1 MDNFREWKE
10 NGDMDEKTK
19 SEITEILKEE
29 LVPAMGCTEPISIA
43 YASAMCRS
51 LLSSPPTAVRIYASP
66 NIIKNVKSVVVP
78 HTGGERG
85 IEAASSI
92 GIVGGREDL
101 ELQVLSEITKEDIE
115 KSKKL
120 RDEAEFTVLPSNKGY
135 IFHIEVEL
143 ENKDENATV
152 EIAGTHTNVIRKE
165 RNGEVLFEKEYS
177 ETTTVRDVDR
187 SILTIKNIVEYAE
200 SVDIDLIKDTIERQ
214 IEYNTAI
221 AEEGLTSP
229 RGANI
234 GSILLKSYGESVHNK
249 AKAYAAAGSDAR
261 MNGSERPVIINSGS
275 GNQGLTASLPVIVY
289 ARDIGVS
296 HNTLLRALV
305 VSNLVTIHLKSG
317 IGRLS
322 AYCGAT
328 SAGAG
333 AGAGVCYLY
342 GGRENEISHTVV
354 NALAIESGMICDGA
368 KASCAAKIAS
378 AVEAGLLGM
387 EMQKYGSEFY
397 GGDGIVKKGVENTI
411 DNVSRIAREGMR
423 ETDKTIIE
431 IMTEKAGEG
440 KKRGQ

>member
-1 MDNFREWKE
+1 MDI
-10 NGDMDEKTK
+10 KTI
-19 SEITEILKEE
+19 SAITEILKEE
-29 LVPAMGCTEPISIA
+29 LVPAMGCTEPIAIA
-43 YASAMCRS
+43 YASSIARS
-51 LLSSPPTAVRIYASP
+51 LLSSLPTSVTVYASP

-85 IEAASSI
+85 IEAAASI
-92 GIVGGREDL
+92 GIVAGREDL
-101 ELQVLSEITKEDIE
+101 ELEVLSKVGEKDIE
-115 KSKKL
+115 RSKEL
-120 RDEAEFTVLPSNKGY
+120 RRDAKFTILPSESGY
-135 IFHIEVEL
+135 IFHIRVEL
-143 ENKDENATV
+143 KNNSESSSV
-152 EIAGTHTNVIRKE
+152 EIAGNHTNVILKE
-165 RNGEVLFEKEYS
+165 RNGQVLFRKEYKENVES
-177 ETTTVRDVDR
+177 KKTDR
-187 SILTIKNIVEYAE
+187 SVLSIKSISEYAD
-200 SVDIDLIKDTIERQ
+200 SVDIESIRETLERQ

-221 AEEGLTSP
+221 ANEGLHGTW
-229 RGANI
+229 GANI
-234 GSILLKSYGESVHNK
+234 GSILLKSYGESVQNK

-261 MNGSERPVIINSGS
+261 MNGSEKPVVINSGS

-289 ARDIGVS
+289 AKDLNVS
-296 HNTLLRALV
+296 HNTLLRALA

-317 IGRLS
+317 IGSLS

-333 AGAGVCYLY
+333 AGAGVCYLF
-342 GGRENEISHTVV
+342 GGRENEIAHTVV

-411 DNVSRIAREGMR
+411 ENVSRIAREGMR

-431 IMTEKAGEG
+431 IMTGNKCH
-440 KKRGQ
+440 

>member
-1 MDNFREWKE
+1 MDS
-10 NGDMDEKTK
+10 KTI
-19 SEITEILKEE
+19 SAITEILKEE
-29 LVPAMGCTEPISIA
+29 LVPAMGCTEPIAIA
-43 YASAMCRS
+43 YASSIARS
-51 LLSSPPTAVRIYASP
+51 LLSSLPTSVTVYASP

-85 IEAASSI
+85 IEAAASI

-101 ELQVLSEITKEDIE
+101 ELEVLSKVGKEDI
-115 KSKKL
+115 KRSRKL
-120 RDEAEFTVLPSNKGY
+120 RKEAVFNVLPSKSGY
-135 IFHIEVEL
+135 IFHIRVEM
-143 ENKDENATV
+143 ENGKENSKV
-152 EIAGTHTNVIRKE
+152 DIAGNHTNVILKE
-165 RNGEVLFEKEYS
+165 RNGEVLFKKEYKES
-177 ETTTVRDVDR
+177 VEAKKTDR
-187 SILTIKNIVEYAE
+187 SILSIKSISEYAD
-200 SVDIDLIKDTIERQ
+200 SVDIEDIRETLERQ
-214 IEYNTAI
+214 IEYNTLI
-221 AEEGLTSP
+221 AEEGLHGTW
-229 RGANI
+229 GANI
-234 GSILLKSYGESVHNK
+234 GAILLKSYGESVQNK

-261 MNGSERPVIINSGS
+261 MNGSEKPVVINSGS

-289 ARDIGVS
+289 AKDLNVS
-296 HNTLLRALV
+296 HGTLLRALA

-317 IGRLS
+317 IGSLS

-342 GGRENEISHTVV
+342 GGRENEIAHTVV

-387 EMQKYGSEFY
+387 EMQKYGREFY
-397 GGDGIVKKGVENTI
+397 GGEGIVKKGVENTI

-431 IMTEKAGEG
+431 IMTGG
-440 KKRGQ
+440 KCR

>member
-1 MDNFREWKE
+1 MDI
-10 NGDMDEKTK
+10 KTI
-19 SEITEILKEE
+19 SAITEILKEE
-29 LVPAMGCTEPISIA
+29 LVPAMGCTEPIAIA
-43 YASAMCRS
+43 YASSIARS
-51 LLSSPPTAVRIYASP
+51 LISSLPTSVTVYASP

-85 IEAASSI
+85 IEAAASI
-92 GIVGGREDL
+92 GIVAGREEL
-101 ELQVLSEITKEDIE
+101 ELEVLSKVVEEDIE
-115 KSKKL
+115 RSKEL
-120 RDEAEFTVLPSNKGY
+120 RRDAKFTILPSESGY
-135 IFHIEVEL
+135 IFHIRVEL
-143 ENKDENATV
+143 KNDSESSAV
-152 EIAGTHTNVIRKE
+152 EIAGNHTNIIVKE
-165 RNGEVLFEKEYS
+165 RNGEVLYKKEYKDS
-177 ETTTVRDVDR
+177 VESKKTDR
-187 SILTIKNIVEYAE
+187 SILSIKSISEYADTVDVE
-200 SVDIDLIKDTIERQ
+200 SIRETLERQ

-221 AEEGLTSP
+221 ANEGLHGSW
-229 RGANI
+229 GANI
-234 GSILLKSYGESVHNK
+234 GSILLKSYGESVQNK

-261 MNGSERPVIINSGS
+261 MNGSEKPVVINSGS

-289 ARDIGVS
+289 AKDLNVS
-296 HNTLLRALV
+296 HNTLLRALA

-317 IGRLS
+317 IGSLS

-333 AGAGVCYLY
+333 AGAGVCYLF
-342 GGRENEISHTVV
+342 GGRENEIAHTVV

-411 DNVSRIAREGMR
+411 ENVSRIAREGMR

-431 IMTEKAGEG
+431 IMTGNKC
-440 KKRGQ
+440 R

>member
-1 MDNFREWKE
+1 MDL
-10 NGDMDEKTK
+10 KTI
-19 SEITEILKEE
+19 SGITEILKEE
-29 LVPAMGCTEPISIA
+29 LVPAMGCTEPIAIA
-43 YASAMCRS
+43 YASSIARS
-51 LLSSPPTAVRIYASP
+51 LLSSLPTSVTVYASP

-85 IEAASSI
+85 IEAAASI

-101 ELQVLSEITKEDIE
+101 ELEVLSKVGKEDI
-115 KSKKL
+115 KRSRKL
-120 RDEAEFTVLPSNKGY
+120 RKEAVFNVLPSKSGY
-135 IFHIEVEL
+135 IFHIRVEM
-143 ENKDENATV
+143 ENEKENSKV
-152 EIAGTHTNVIRKE
+152 EIAGNHTNVILKE
-165 RNGEVLFEKEYS
+165 RNGEVLFKKEYKES
-177 ETTTVRDVDR
+177 VEAKKTDR
-187 SILTIKNIVEYAE
+187 SILSIKAIAEYAD
-200 SVDIDLIKDTIERQ
+200 SVDIEDIRETLERQ
-214 IEYNTAI
+214 IEYNTLI
-221 AEEGLTSP
+221 AEEGLHGTW
-229 RGANI
+229 GANI
-234 GSILLKSYGESVHNK
+234 GAILLKSYGESVQNK

-261 MNGSERPVIINSGS
+261 MNGSENPVVINSGS

-289 ARDIGVS
+289 AKDLNVS
-296 HNTLLRALV
+296 HGTLLRALA

-317 IGRLS
+317 IGSLS

-342 GGRENEISHTVV
+342 GGRENEIAHTVV

-387 EMQKYGSEFY
+387 EMQKYGREFY
-397 GGDGIVKKGVENTI
+397 GGEGIVKKGVENTI

-431 IMTEKAGEG
+431 IMTGDKC
-440 KKRGQ
+440 R

>member
-1 MDNFREWKE
+1 MDI
-10 NGDMDEKTK
+10 KTI
-19 SEITEILKEE
+19 SAITEILKEE
-29 LVPAMGCTEPISIA
+29 LVPAMGCTEPIAIA
-43 YASAMCRS
+43 YASSIARS
-51 LLSSPPTAVRIYASP
+51 LLSSLPTSVTVYASP

-85 IEAASSI
+85 IEAAASI
-92 GIVGGREDL
+92 GIVAGREDL
-101 ELQVLSEITKEDIE
+101 ELEVLSKVGEKDIE
-115 KSKKL
+115 RSKEL
-120 RDEAEFTVLPSNKGY
+120 RRDAKFTILPSESGY
-135 IFHIEVEL
+135 IFHIRVEL
-143 ENKDENATV
+143 KNDSESSAV
-152 EIAGTHTNVIRKE
+152 EIAGNHTNVILKE
-165 RNGEVLFEKEYS
+165 RNGQVLFRKEYKENVES
-177 ETTTVRDVDR
+177 KKTDR
-187 SILTIKNIVEYAE
+187 SVLSIKSISEYAD
-200 SVDIDLIKDTIERQ
+200 SVDIESIRETLERQ

-221 AEEGLTSP
+221 ANEGLHGTW
-229 RGANI
+229 GANI
-234 GSILLKSYGESVHNK
+234 GSILLKSYGESVQNK

-261 MNGSERPVIINSGS
+261 MNGSEKPVVINSGS

-289 ARDIGVS
+289 AKDLNVS
-296 HNTLLRALV
+296 HNTLLRALA

-317 IGRLS
+317 IGSLS

-333 AGAGVCYLY
+333 AGAGVCYLF

-411 DNVSRIAREGMR
+411 ENVSRIAREGMR

-431 IMTEKAGEG
+431 IMTGNKCH
-440 KKRGQ
+440 

>member
-1 MDNFREWKE
+1 MDI
-10 NGDMDEKTK
+10 KTI
-19 SEITEILKEE
+19 SAITEILKEE
-29 LVPAMGCTEPISIA
+29 LVPAMGCTEPIAIA
-43 YASAMCRS
+43 YASSIARS
-51 LLSSPPTAVRIYASP
+51 LLSSLPTSVAVYASP

-85 IEAASSI
+85 IEAAASI
-92 GIVGGREDL
+92 GIVAGREEL
-101 ELQVLSEITKEDIE
+101 ELEVLSKVVEEDIE
-115 KSKKL
+115 RSKEL
-120 RDEAEFTVLPSNKGY
+120 RRAAKFTILPSESGY
-135 IFHIEVEL
+135 IFHIRVEL
-143 ENKDENATV
+143 KNDSESSAV
-152 EIAGTHTNVIRKE
+152 EIAGNHTNIIVKE
-165 RNGEVLFEKEYS
+165 RNGEVLYKKEYKDS
-177 ETTTVRDVDR
+177 VESKKTDR
-187 SILTIKNIVEYAE
+187 SILSIKSISEYADTVDVE
-200 SVDIDLIKDTIERQ
+200 SIRETLERQ

-221 AEEGLTSP
+221 ANEGLHGSW
-229 RGANI
+229 GANI
-234 GSILLKSYGESVHNK
+234 GSILLKSYGESVQNK

-261 MNGSERPVIINSGS
+261 MNGSEKPVVINSGS

-289 ARDIGVS
+289 AKDLNVS
-296 HNTLLRALV
+296 HNTLLRALA

-317 IGRLS
+317 IGSLS

-333 AGAGVCYLY
+333 AGAGVCYLF
-342 GGRENEISHTVV
+342 GGRENEIAHTVV

-411 DNVSRIAREGMR
+411 ENVSRIAREGMR

-431 IMTEKAGEG
+431 IMTGNKC
-440 KKRGQ
+440 R

>member
-1 MDNFREWKE
+1 MDS
-10 NGDMDEKTK
+10 KTI
-19 SEITEILKEE
+19 SAITEILKEE
-29 LVPAMGCTEPISIA
+29 LVPAMGCTEPIAIA
-43 YASAMCRS
+43 YASSIARS
-51 LLSSPPTAVRIYASP
+51 LLSSLPTSVTVYASP

-85 IEAASSI
+85 IEAAASI

-101 ELQVLSEITKEDIE
+101 ELEVLSKVGKEDI
-115 KSKKL
+115 KRSRKL
-120 RDEAEFTVLPSNKGY
+120 RKEAVFNVLPSKSGY
-135 IFHIEVEL
+135 IFHIRVEM
-143 ENKDENATV
+143 ENEKENSKV
-152 EIAGTHTNVIRKE
+152 EIAGNHTNVILKE
-165 RNGEVLFEKEYS
+165 RNGEVLFKKEYKES
-177 ETTTVRDVDR
+177 VEAKKTDR
-187 SILTIKNIVEYAE
+187 SILSIKAIAEYAD
-200 SVDIDLIKDTIERQ
+200 SVDIEDIRETLERQ
-214 IEYNTAI
+214 IEYNTLI
-221 AEEGLTSP
+221 AEEGLHGTW
-229 RGANI
+229 GANI
-234 GSILLKSYGESVHNK
+234 GAILLKSYGESVQNK

-261 MNGSERPVIINSGS
+261 MNGSEKPVVINSGS

-289 ARDIGVS
+289 AKDLNVS
-296 HNTLLRALV
+296 HGTLLRALA

-317 IGRLS
+317 IGSLS

-342 GGRENEISHTVV
+342 GGRENEIAHTVV

-387 EMQKYGSEFY
+387 EMQKYGREFY
-397 GGDGIVKKGVENTI
+397 GGEGIVKKGVENTI

-431 IMTEKAGEG
+431 IMTGG
-440 KKRGQ
+440 KCR

>member
-1 MDNFREWKE
+1 MDI
-10 NGDMDEKTK
+10 KTI
-19 SEITEILKEE
+19 SAITEILKEE
-29 LVPAMGCTEPISIA
+29 LVPAMGCTEPIAIA
-43 YASAMCRS
+43 YASSIARS
-51 LLSSPPTAVRIYASP
+51 LISSLPTSVTVYASP

-85 IEAASSI
+85 IEAAASI
-92 GIVGGREDL
+92 GIVAGIEEL
-101 ELQVLSEITKEDIE
+101 ELEVLSKVGEKDIE
-115 KSKKL
+115 RSKEL
-120 RDEAEFTVLPSNKGY
+120 RRDAKFTILPSESGY
-135 IFHIEVEL
+135 IFHIRVEL
-143 ENKDENATV
+143 KNDSESSAV
-152 EIAGTHTNVIRKE
+152 EIAGNHTNVILKE
-165 RNGEVLFEKEYS
+165 RNGEVIYKKEYKDS
-177 ETTTVRDVDR
+177 VESKKTDR
-187 SILTIKNIVEYAE
+187 SILSIKSISEYADI
-200 SVDIDLIKDTIERQ
+200 VDIESIRETLERQ

-221 AEEGLTSP
+221 ADEGLHGSW
-229 RGANI
+229 GANI
-234 GSILLKSYGESVHNK
+234 GSILLKSYGESVQNK

-261 MNGSERPVIINSGS
+261 MNGSEKPVVINSGS

-289 ARDIGVS
+289 AKDLNVS
-296 HNTLLRALV
+296 HNTLLRALA

-317 IGRLS
+317 IGSLS

-333 AGAGVCYLY
+333 AGAGVCYLF
-342 GGRENEISHTVV
+342 GGRENEIAHTVV

-411 DNVSRIAREGMR
+411 ENVSRIAREGMR

-431 IMTEKAGEG
+431 IMTGNKC
-440 KKRGQ
+440 R

>member
-1 MDNFREWKE
+1 MDI
-10 NGDMDEKTK
+10 KTI
-19 SEITEILKEE
+19 SAITEILKEE
-29 LVPAMGCTEPISIA
+29 LVPAMGCTEPIAIA
-43 YASAMCRS
+43 YASSIARS
-51 LLSSPPTAVRIYASP
+51 LLSSLPTSVTVYASP

-85 IEAASSI
+85 IEAAASI
-92 GIVGGREDL
+92 GIVAGREDL
-101 ELQVLSEITKEDIE
+101 ELEVLSKVGEKDIE
-115 KSKKL
+115 RSKEL
-120 RDEAEFTVLPSNKGY
+120 RRDAKFTILPSESGY
-135 IFHIEVEL
+135 IFHIRVEL
-143 ENKDENATV
+143 KNDSESSAV
-152 EIAGTHTNVIRKE
+152 EIAGNHTNVILKE
-165 RNGEVLFEKEYS
+165 RNREVIYKKEYKDS
-177 ETTTVRDVDR
+177 VESKKTDR
-187 SILTIKNIVEYAE
+187 SVLSIKSISEYAD
-200 SVDIDLIKDTIERQ
+200 SVDIESIREMIERQ

-221 AEEGLTSP
+221 ANEGLHGSW
-229 RGANI
+229 GANI
-234 GSILLKSYGESVHNK
+234 GSILLKSYGESVQNK

-261 MNGSERPVIINSGS
+261 MNGSEKPVVINSGS

-289 ARDIGVS
+289 AKDLNVS
-296 HNTLLRALV
+296 HNTLLRALA

-317 IGRLS
+317 IGSLS

-333 AGAGVCYLY
+333 AGAGVCYLF

-411 DNVSRIAREGMR
+411 NNVSRIAREGMR

-431 IMTEKAGEG
+431 IMTGNKCH
-440 KKRGQ
+440 

>member
-1 MDNFREWKE
+1 MDI
-10 NGDMDEKTK
+10 KTI
-19 SEITEILKEE
+19 SAITEILKEE
-29 LVPAMGCTEPISIA
+29 LVPAMGCTEPIAIA
-43 YASAMCRS
+43 YASSIARS
-51 LLSSPPTAVRIYASP
+51 LISSLPTSVTVYASP

-85 IEAASSI
+85 IEAAASI
-92 GIVGGREDL
+92 GIVAGREEL
-101 ELQVLSEITKEDIE
+101 ELEVLSKVGEEDIE
-115 KSKKL
+115 RSKEL
-120 RDEAEFTVLPSNKGY
+120 RRDAKFTILPSESGY
-135 IFHIEVEL
+135 IFHIRVEL
-143 ENKDENATV
+143 KNDSESSAV
-152 EIAGTHTNVIRKE
+152 EIAGNHTNVILKE
-165 RNGEVLFEKEYS
+165 RNGEVIYKKEYKDS
-177 ETTTVRDVDR
+177 VESKKTDR
-187 SILTIKNIVEYAE
+187 SILSIKSISEYADT
-200 SVDIDLIKDTIERQ
+200 VDIESIKETLERQ

-221 AEEGLTSP
+221 ADEGLHGSW
-229 RGANI
+229 GANI
-234 GSILLKSYGESVHNK
+234 GSILLKSYGESVQNK

-261 MNGSERPVIINSGS
+261 MNGSEKPVVINSGS

-289 ARDIGVS
+289 AKDLNVS
-296 HNTLLRALV
+296 HNTLLRALA

-317 IGRLS
+317 IGSLS

-333 AGAGVCYLY
+333 AGAGVCYLF
-342 GGRENEISHTVV
+342 GGRENEIAHTVV

-411 DNVSRIAREGMR
+411 ENVSRIAREGMR

-431 IMTEKAGEG
+431 IMTGNKC
-440 KKRGQ
+440 R

>member
-1 MDNFREWKE
+1 MDI
-10 NGDMDEKTK
+10 KTI
-19 SEITEILKEE
+19 SAITEILKEE
-29 LVPAMGCTEPISIA
+29 LVPAMGCTEPIAIA
-43 YASAMCRS
+43 YASSIARS
-51 LLSSPPTAVRIYASP
+51 LISSLPTSVTVYASP

-85 IEAASSI
+85 IEAAASI
-92 GIVGGREDL
+92 GIVAGREEL
-101 ELQVLSEITKEDIE
+101 ELEVLSKVGEEDIE
-115 KSKKL
+115 RSKEL
-120 RDEAEFTVLPSNKGY
+120 RRDAKFTILPSESGY
-135 IFHIEVEL
+135 IFHIRVEL
-143 ENKDENATV
+143 KNDSESSAV
-152 EIAGTHTNVIRKE
+152 EIAGNHTNIIVKE
-165 RNGEVLFEKEYS
+165 RNGEVIYKKEYKDS
-177 ETTTVRDVDR
+177 VESKKTDR
-187 SILTIKNIVEYAE
+187 SILSIKSISEYADT
-200 SVDIDLIKDTIERQ
+200 VDIESIKETLERQ

-221 AEEGLTSP
+221 ANEGLHGSW
-229 RGANI
+229 GANI
-234 GSILLKSYGESVHNK
+234 GSILLKSYGESVQNK

-261 MNGSERPVIINSGS
+261 MNGSEKPVVINSGS

-289 ARDIGVS
+289 AKDLNVS
-296 HNTLLRALV
+296 HNTLLRALA

-317 IGRLS
+317 IGSLS

-333 AGAGVCYLY
+333 AGAGVCYLF
-342 GGRENEISHTVV
+342 GGRENEIAHTVV

-411 DNVSRIAREGMR
+411 ENVSRIAREGMR

-431 IMTEKAGEG
+431 IMTGNKC
-440 KKRGQ
+440 R

>member
-1 MDNFREWKE
+1 MDI
-10 NGDMDEKTK
+10 KTI
-19 SEITEILKEE
+19 SAITEILKEE
-29 LVPAMGCTEPISIA
+29 LVPAMGCTEPIAIA
-43 YASAMCRS
+43 YASSIARS
-51 LLSSPPTAVRIYASP
+51 LISSLPTSVTVYASP

-85 IEAASSI
+85 IEAAASI
-92 GIVGGREDL
+92 GIVAGREEL
-101 ELQVLSEITKEDIE
+101 ELEVLSKVGEEDIE
-115 KSKKL
+115 RSKEL
-120 RDEAEFTVLPSNKGY
+120 RRDAKFTILPSESGY
-135 IFHIEVEL
+135 IFHIRVEL
-143 ENKDENATV
+143 KNDNESSAV
-152 EIAGTHTNVIRKE
+152 EIAGNHTNIIVKE
-165 RNGEVLFEKEYS
+165 RNGEVIYKKEYKDS
-177 ETTTVRDVDR
+177 VESKKTDR
-187 SILTIKNIVEYAE
+187 SILSIKSISEYADT
-200 SVDIDLIKDTIERQ
+200 VDIESIRETLERQ

-221 AEEGLTSP
+221 ANEGLHGSW
-229 RGANI
+229 GANI
-234 GSILLKSYGESVHNK
+234 GSILLKSYGESVQNK

-261 MNGSERPVIINSGS
+261 MNGSEKPVVINSGS

-289 ARDIGVS
+289 AKDLNVS
-296 HNTLLRALV
+296 HNTLLRALA

-317 IGRLS
+317 IGSLS

-333 AGAGVCYLY
+333 AGAGVCYLF
-342 GGRENEISHTVV
+342 GGRENEIAHTVV

-411 DNVSRIAREGMR
+411 ENVSRIAREGMR

-431 IMTEKAGEG
+431 IMTGNKC
-440 KKRGQ
+440 R

>member
-1 MDNFREWKE
+1 MDI
-10 NGDMDEKTK
+10 KTI
-19 SEITEILKEE
+19 SAITEILKEE
-29 LVPAMGCTEPISIA
+29 LVPAMGCTEPIAIA
-43 YASAMCRS
+43 YASSIARS
-51 LLSSPPTAVRIYASP
+51 LLSSLPTSVTVYASP

-85 IEAASSI
+85 IEAAASI
-92 GIVGGREDL
+92 GIVAGREDL
-101 ELQVLSEITKEDIE
+101 ELEVLSKVGEKDIE
-115 KSKKL
+115 RSKEL
-120 RDEAEFTVLPSNKGY
+120 RRDAKFTILPSESGY
-135 IFHIEVEL
+135 IFHIRVEL
-143 ENKDENATV
+143 KNDSESSAV
-152 EIAGTHTNVIRKE
+152 EIAGNHTNVILKE
-165 RNGEVLFEKEYS
+165 RNREVIYKKEYKDS
-177 ETTTVRDVDR
+177 VESKKTDR
-187 SILTIKNIVEYAE
+187 SVLSIKSISEYAD
-200 SVDIDLIKDTIERQ
+200 SVDIESIRETLERQ
-214 IEYNTAI
+214 IKYNTAI
-221 AEEGLTSP
+221 ANEGLHGTW
-229 RGANI
+229 GANI
-234 GSILLKSYGESVHNK
+234 GSILLKSYGESVQNK

-261 MNGSERPVIINSGS
+261 MNGSEKPVVINSGS

-289 ARDIGVS
+289 AKDLNVS
-296 HNTLLRALV
+296 HNTLLRALA

-317 IGRLS
+317 IGSLS

-333 AGAGVCYLY
+333 AGAGVCYLF

-411 DNVSRIAREGMR
+411 ENVSRIAREGMR

-431 IMTEKAGEG
+431 IMTGNKCH
-440 KKRGQ
+440 

>member
-1 MDNFREWKE
+1 MDL
-10 NGDMDEKTK
+10 KTINA
-19 SEITEILKEE
+19 ITEILKEE
-29 LVPAMGCTEPISIA
+29 LVPAMGCTEPIAIA
-43 YASAMCRS
+43 YASSIARS
-51 LLSSPPTAVRIYASP
+51 LLSSLPTSVTVYASP

-85 IEAASSI
+85 IEAAASI

-101 ELQVLSEITKEDIE
+101 ELEVLSKVGKEDI
-115 KSKKL
+115 KRSRKL
-120 RDEAEFTVLPSNKGY
+120 RKEAVFNVLPSKSGY
-135 IFHIEVEL
+135 IFHIRVEM
-143 ENKDENATV
+143 ENGKENSKV
-152 EIAGTHTNVIRKE
+152 EIAGNHTNVILKE
-165 RNGEVLFEKEYS
+165 RNGEVLFKKEYKES
-177 ETTTVRDVDR
+177 VEAKKTDR
-187 SILTIKNIVEYAE
+187 SILSIKTIAEYAD
-200 SVDIDLIKDTIERQ
+200 SVDIEDIRETLERQ
-214 IEYNTAI
+214 IEYNTLI
-221 AEEGLTSP
+221 AEEGLHGTW
-229 RGANI
+229 GANI
-234 GSILLKSYGESVHNK
+234 GAILLKSYGESVQNK

-261 MNGSERPVIINSGS
+261 MNGSEKPVVINSGS

-289 ARDIGVS
+289 AKDLNVS
-296 HNTLLRALV
+296 HGTLLRALA

-317 IGRLS
+317 IGSLS

-342 GGRENEISHTVV
+342 GGRENEIAHTVV

-387 EMQKYGSEFY
+387 EMQKYGREFY
-397 GGDGIVKKGVENTI
+397 GGEGIVKKGVENTI

-431 IMTEKAGEG
+431 IMTGDKC
-440 KKRGQ
+440 R

>member
-1 MDNFREWKE
+1 MDI
-10 NGDMDEKTK
+10 KTI
-19 SEITEILKEE
+19 SAITEILKEE
-29 LVPAMGCTEPISIA
+29 LVPAMGCTEPIAIA
-43 YASAMCRS
+43 YASSIARS
-51 LLSSPPTAVRIYASP
+51 LISSLPTSVTVYASP

-85 IEAASSI
+85 IEAAASI
-92 GIVGGREDL
+92 GIVAGREEL
-101 ELQVLSEITKEDIE
+101 ELEVLSKVGEKDIE
-115 KSKKL
+115 RSKEL
-120 RDEAEFTVLPSNKGY
+120 RRGAKFTILPSESGY
-135 IFHIEVEL
+135 IFHIRVEL
-143 ENKDENATV
+143 KNDSESSAV
-152 EIAGTHTNVIRKE
+152 EIAGNHTNIIVKE
-165 RNGEVLFEKEYS
+165 RNGEVIYKKEYKDS
-177 ETTTVRDVDR
+177 VESKKTDR
-187 SILTIKNIVEYAE
+187 SILSIKSISEYADT
-200 SVDIDLIKDTIERQ
+200 VDIESIRETLERQ

-221 AEEGLTSP
+221 ANEGLHGSW
-229 RGANI
+229 GANI
-234 GSILLKSYGESVHNK
+234 GSILLKSYGESVQNK

-261 MNGSERPVIINSGS
+261 MNGSEKPVVINSGS

-289 ARDIGVS
+289 AKDLNVS
-296 HNTLLRALV
+296 QNTLLRALA

-317 IGRLS
+317 IGSLS

-333 AGAGVCYLY
+333 AGAGVCYLF
-342 GGRENEISHTVV
+342 GGRENEIAHTVV

-411 DNVSRIAREGMR
+411 ENVSRIAREGMR

-431 IMTEKAGEG
+431 IMTGNKC
-440 KKRGQ
+440 R

>member
-1 MDNFREWKE
+1 MDS
-10 NGDMDEKTK
+10 KTI
-19 SEITEILKEE
+19 SAITEILKEE
-29 LVPAMGCTEPISIA
+29 LVPAMGCTEPIAIA
-43 YASAMCRS
+43 YASSIARS
-51 LLSSPPTAVRIYASP
+51 LLSSLPNSVTVYASP

-85 IEAASSI
+85 IEAAASI

-101 ELQVLSEITKEDIE
+101 ELEVLSKVGKEDI
-115 KSKKL
+115 KRSRKL
-120 RDEAEFTVLPSNKGY
+120 RKEAVFNVLPSKSGY
-135 IFHIEVEL
+135 IFHIRVEM
-143 ENKDENATV
+143 ENGKENSKV
-152 EIAGTHTNVIRKE
+152 EIAGNHTNVILKE
-165 RNGEVLFEKEYS
+165 RNGEVLFKKEYKES
-177 ETTTVRDVDR
+177 VEAKKTDR
-187 SILTIKNIVEYAE
+187 SILSIKAIAEYAD
-200 SVDIDLIKDTIERQ
+200 SVDIEDIRETLERQ
-214 IEYNTAI
+214 IEYNTLI
-221 AEEGLTSP
+221 AEEGLHGTW
-229 RGANI
+229 GANI
-234 GSILLKSYGESVHNK
+234 GAILLKSYGESVQNK

-261 MNGSERPVIINSGS
+261 MNGSEKPVVINSGS

-289 ARDIGVS
+289 AKDLNVS
-296 HNTLLRALV
+296 HNTLLRALA

-317 IGRLS
+317 IGSLS

-342 GGRENEISHTVV
+342 GGRENEIAHTVV

-387 EMQKYGSEFY
+387 EMQKYGREFY
-397 GGDGIVKKGVENTI
+397 GGEGIVKKGVENTI

-431 IMTEKAGEG
+431 IMTGDKC
-440 KKRGQ
+440 R

>member
-1 MDNFREWKE
+1 MDI
-10 NGDMDEKTK
+10 KTI
-19 SEITEILKEE
+19 SAITEILKEE
-29 LVPAMGCTEPISIA
+29 LVPAMGCTEPIAIA
-43 YASAMCRS
+43 YASSIARS
-51 LLSSPPTAVRIYASP
+51 LLSSLPTSVAVYASP

-85 IEAASSI
+85 IEAAASI
-92 GIVGGREDL
+92 GIVAGREDL
-101 ELQVLSEITKEDIE
+101 ELEVLSKVGEKDIE
-115 KSKKL
+115 RSKEL
-120 RDEAEFTVLPSNKGY
+120 RRDAKFIILPSESGY
-135 IFHIEVEL
+135 IFHIRVEL
-143 ENKDENATV
+143 KNNSESSAV
-152 EIAGTHTNVIRKE
+152 EIAGNHTNVILKE
-165 RNGEVLFEKEYS
+165 RNGEVIYKKEYKDS
-177 ETTTVRDVDR
+177 VESKKTDR
-187 SILTIKNIVEYAE
+187 SVLSIKSISEYAD
-200 SVDIDLIKDTIERQ
+200 SVDIESIRETLERQ

-221 AEEGLTSP
+221 ANEGLHGTW
-229 RGANI
+229 GANI
-234 GSILLKSYGESVHNK
+234 GSILLKSYGESVQNK

-261 MNGSERPVIINSGS
+261 MNGSEKPVVINSGS

-289 ARDIGVS
+289 AKDLNVS
-296 HNTLLRALV
+296 HNTLLRALA

-317 IGRLS
+317 IGSLS

-333 AGAGVCYLY
+333 AGAGVCYLF

-411 DNVSRIAREGMR
+411 ENVSRIAREGMR

-431 IMTEKAGEG
+431 IMTGNKCH
-440 KKRGQ
+440 

>member
-1 MDNFREWKE
+1 MDI
-10 NGDMDEKTK
+10 KTI
-19 SEITEILKEE
+19 SAITEILKEE
-29 LVPAMGCTEPISIA
+29 LVPAMGCTEPIAIA
-43 YASAMCRS
+43 YASSIARS
-51 LLSSPPTAVRIYASP
+51 LISSLPTSVTVYASP

-85 IEAASSI
+85 IEAAASI
-92 GIVGGREDL
+92 GIVAGREEL
-101 ELQVLSEITKEDIE
+101 ELEVLSKVGEEDIE
-115 KSKKL
+115 RSKEL
-120 RDEAEFTVLPSNKGY
+120 RRDAKFTILPSESGY
-135 IFHIEVEL
+135 IFHIRVEL
-143 ENKDENATV
+143 KNDNESSAV
-152 EIAGTHTNVIRKE
+152 EIAGNHNNVILKE
-165 RNGEVLFEKEYS
+165 RNGEVIYKKEYKDS
-177 ETTTVRDVDR
+177 VESKKTDR
-187 SILTIKNIVEYAE
+187 SILSIKSISEYADT
-200 SVDIDLIKDTIERQ
+200 VDIESIKETLERQ

-221 AEEGLTSP
+221 ADEGLHGSW
-229 RGANI
+229 GANI
-234 GSILLKSYGESVHNK
+234 GSILLKSYGESVQNK

-261 MNGSERPVIINSGS
+261 MNGSEKPVVINSGS

-289 ARDIGVS
+289 AKDLNVS
-296 HNTLLRALV
+296 HNTLLRALA

-317 IGRLS
+317 IGSLS

-333 AGAGVCYLY
+333 AGAGVCYLF
-342 GGRENEISHTVV
+342 GGRENEIAHTVV

-411 DNVSRIAREGMR
+411 ENVSRIAREGMR

-431 IMTEKAGEG
+431 IMTGNKC
-440 KKRGQ
+440 R

>member
-1 MDNFREWKE
+1 MDS
-10 NGDMDEKTK
+10 KTI
-19 SEITEILKEE
+19 SAITEILKEE
-29 LVPAMGCTEPISIA
+29 LVPAMGCTEPIAIA
-43 YASAMCRS
+43 YASSIARS
-51 LLSSPPTAVRIYASP
+51 LLSSLPTSVTVYASP

-85 IEAASSI
+85 IEAAASI

-101 ELQVLSEITKEDIE
+101 ELEVLSKVGKEDI
-115 KSKKL
+115 KRSRKL
-120 RDEAEFTVLPSNKGY
+120 RKEAVFNVLPSKSGY
-135 IFHIEVEL
+135 IFHIRVEM
-143 ENKDENATV
+143 ENEKENSKV
-152 EIAGTHTNVIRKE
+152 EIAGNHTNVILKE
-165 RNGEVLFEKEYS
+165 RNGEVLFKKEYKES
-177 ETTTVRDVDR
+177 VEAKKTDR
-187 SILTIKNIVEYAE
+187 SILSIKTIAEYAD
-200 SVDIDLIKDTIERQ
+200 SVDIEDIRETLERQ
-214 IEYNTAI
+214 IEYNTLI
-221 AEEGLTSP
+221 AEEGLHGTW
-229 RGANI
+229 GANI
-234 GSILLKSYGESVHNK
+234 GAILLKSYGESVQNK

-261 MNGSERPVIINSGS
+261 MNGSEKPVVINSGS

-289 ARDIGVS
+289 AKDLNVS
-296 HNTLLRALV
+296 HGTLLRALA

-317 IGRLS
+317 IGSLS

-342 GGRENEISHTVV
+342 GGRENEIAHTVV

-387 EMQKYGSEFY
+387 EMQKYGREFY
-397 GGDGIVKKGVENTI
+397 GGEGIVKKGVENTI

-431 IMTEKAGEG
+431 IMTGDKCL
-440 KKRGQ
+440 

>member
-1 MDNFREWKE
+1 MDI
-10 NGDMDEKTK
+10 KTI
-19 SEITEILKEE
+19 SAITEILKEE
-29 LVPAMGCTEPISIA
+29 LVPAMGCTEPIAIA
-43 YASAMCRS
+43 YASSIARS
-51 LLSSPPTAVRIYASP
+51 LISSLPTSVTVYASP

-85 IEAASSI
+85 IEAAASI
-92 GIVGGREDL
+92 GIVAGREEL
-101 ELQVLSEITKEDIE
+101 ELEVLSKVGEEDIE
-115 KSKKL
+115 RSKEL
-120 RDEAEFTVLPSNKGY
+120 RRDAKFTILPSESGY
-135 IFHIEVEL
+135 IFHIRVEL
-143 ENKDENATV
+143 KNDSESSAV
-152 EIAGTHTNVIRKE
+152 EIAGNHTNIIVKE
-165 RNGEVLFEKEYS
+165 RNGEVLYKKEYKDS
-177 ETTTVRDVDR
+177 VESKKTDR
-187 SILTIKNIVEYAE
+187 SILSIKSISEYADT
-200 SVDIDLIKDTIERQ
+200 VDIESIKETLERQ

-221 AEEGLTSP
+221 ADEGLHGSW
-229 RGANI
+229 GANI
-234 GSILLKSYGESVHNK
+234 GSILLKSYGESVQNK

-261 MNGSERPVIINSGS
+261 MNGSEKPVVINSGS

-289 ARDIGVS
+289 AKDLNVS
-296 HNTLLRALV
+296 QNTLLRALA

-317 IGRLS
+317 IGSLS

-333 AGAGVCYLY
+333 AGAGVCYLF
-342 GGRENEISHTVV
+342 GGRENEIAHTVV

-411 DNVSRIAREGMR
+411 ENVSRIAREGMR

-431 IMTEKAGEG
+431 IMTGNKC
-440 KKRGQ
+440 R

>member
-1 MDNFREWKE
+1 MDI
-10 NGDMDEKTK
+10 KTI
-19 SEITEILKEE
+19 SAITEILKEE
-29 LVPAMGCTEPISIA
+29 LVPAMGCTEPIAIA
-43 YASAMCRS
+43 YASSIARS
-51 LLSSPPTAVRIYASP
+51 LLSSLPTSVAVYASP

-85 IEAASSI
+85 IEAAASI
-92 GIVGGREDL
+92 GIVAGREDL
-101 ELQVLSEITKEDIE
+101 ELEVLSKVGEKDIE
-115 KSKKL
+115 RSKEL
-120 RDEAEFTVLPSNKGY
+120 RRDAKFTILPSESGY
-135 IFHIEVEL
+135 IFHMRVEL
-143 ENKDENATV
+143 KNNSESSSV
-152 EIAGTHTNVIRKE
+152 EIAGNHTNVILKE
-165 RNGEVLFEKEYS
+165 RKGEVIYKKEYKDS
-177 ETTTVRDVDR
+177 VESKKTDR
-187 SILTIKNIVEYAE
+187 SVLSIKSISEYAD
-200 SVDIDLIKDTIERQ
+200 SVDIESIRETLERQ

-221 AEEGLTSP
+221 ANEGLHGTW
-229 RGANI
+229 GANI
-234 GSILLKSYGESVHNK
+234 GSILLKSYGESVQNK

-261 MNGSERPVIINSGS
+261 MNGSEKPVVINSGS

-289 ARDIGVS
+289 AKDLNVS
-296 HNTLLRALV
+296 HNTLLRALA

-317 IGRLS
+317 IGSLS

-333 AGAGVCYLY
+333 AGAGVWYLF
-342 GGRENEISHTVV
+342 GGRENEIAHTVV

-411 DNVSRIAREGMR
+411 ENVSRIAREGMR

-431 IMTEKAGEG
+431 IMTGNKCH
-440 KKRGQ
+440 

>member
-1 MDNFREWKE
+1 MNGIDVDNSILRAE
-10 NGDMDEKTK
+10 NSLMEAKTI
-19 SEITEILKEE
+19 SEITQILKEE
-29 LVPAMGCTEPISIA
+29 LVPAMGCTEPIAIA
-43 YASAMCRS
+43 YASAIAQS
-51 LLSSPPTAVRIYASP
+51 LLSSLPSSVTVYASP

-85 IEAASSI
+85 IEAAASI

-101 ELQVLSEITKEDIE
+101 ELEVLSLVTECDIK
-115 KSKKL
+115 KSRKL
-120 RDEAEFTVLPSNKGY
+120 RDEASFNVLPSESGY
-135 IFHIEVEL
+135 IFHIRVEL
-143 ENKDENATV
+143 QNERERAVV
-152 EIAGTHTNVIRKE
+152 EIAGNHTNVILKE
-165 RNGEVLFEKEYS
+165 KDGIVLSQKEYKDNVES
-177 ETTTVRDVDR
+177 KKTDR
-187 SILTIKNIVEYAE
+187 SILSIKSIAEYAD
-200 SVDIDLIKDTIERQ
+200 SVDIEEIRAILERQ
-214 IEYNTAI
+214 IEYNIAI
-221 AEEGLTSP
+221 AEEGLHGSW
-229 RGANI
+229 GANI
-234 GSILLKSYGESVHNK
+234 GSILLKSYGESVQNK

-261 MNGSERPVIINSGS
+261 MNGSEKPVVINSGS

-289 ARDIGVS
+289 ARDLNVS
-296 HNTLLRALV
+296 HTTLLRALA

-317 IGRLS
+317 IGSLS

-342 GGRENEISHTVV
+342 GGRENEIAHTVV

-411 DNVSRIAREGMR
+411 NNVSKIARVGMR
-423 ETDKTIIE
+423 ETDRTIIE
-431 IMTEKAGEG
+431 IMTEKGC
-440 KKRGQ
+440 